1 MVHPMFK
8 VPEDLLGILPIPL
21 CTMAAWENYG
31 ISTSRLTGE
40 RSASELPSHIKIVL
54 EKCVNLRSTLHIPCL
69 LDYWGD
75 KSEHKGATLILLAP
89 AFEPPVSER
98 NDYLYLPPT
107 IQKELIFSK
116 SLPWATWMLT
126 SSYILITKA
135 SRQIPLLAS
144 LGLYLV
150 PPKYLTRVIL
160 HRSVYYGNDENTVLT
175 REYALRYQPSA
186 PCVRK
191 TTLICRQKRISYY
204 L

>member
-1 MVHPMFK
+1 M
-8 VPEDLLGILPIPL
+8 
-21 CTMAAWENYG
+21 
-31 ISTSRLTGE
+31 
-40 RSASELPSHIKIVL
+40 
-54 EKCVNLRSTLHIPCL
+54 NLRSTLHIPCL

-98 NDYLYLPPT
+98 NDYLPT
-107 IQKELIFSK
+107 LTHHSEKKLISYILIFYIK
-116 SLPWATWMLT
+116 SLPWATSTLT

>member
-1 MVHPMFK
+1 
-8 VPEDLLGILPIPL
+8 
-21 CTMAAWENYG
+21 MAAWENYD
-31 ISTSRLTGE
+31 ISTPRLTGE

-69 LDYWGD
+69 LDNWGD

-98 NDYLYLPPT
+98 NDYLQPSPT
-107 IQKELIFSK
+107 IQKKLISNILIFYIK
-116 SLPWATWMLT
+116 SLPWATSTLT

-175 REYALRYQPSA
+175 REYALRYQPPA

-191 TTLICRQKRISYY
+191 TTLICHQKRISYY

>member
-1 MVHPMFK
+1 MREPSLYITYSLFIRQLRRQVWAYNPSIINF
-8 VPEDLLGILPIPL
+8 LPQL
-21 CTMAAWENYG
+21 
-31 ISTSRLTGE
+31 
-40 RSASELPSHIKIVL
+40 
-54 EKCVNLRSTLHIPCL
+54 
-69 LDYWGD
+69 
-75 KSEHKGATLILLAP
+75 
-89 AFEPPVSER
+89 FEPPVSER
-98 NDYLYLPPT
+98 NDYLHLSPT
-107 IQKELIFSK
+107 IQKINIQSLIFSK

-135 SRQIPLLAS
+135 SRQIPLLAP

-175 REYALRYQPSA
+175 REYVLRYQPPA
-186 PCVRK
+186 PYVRK